1 MFAMYTRSCVS
12 LMRAVFYDSL
22 LFTPHVLFLP
32 RLFCLSTHDLID
44 FRASHVVSLKPSSW
58 YLRSE
63 TSRLEAPTQSHEA
76 SQRHLYLQFLV
87 PPRKCQNV
95 SDGAID
101 GIILRIFRLIGSSS
115 GGVMSGSTFSIFHSE
130 RL

>member
-1 MFAMYTRSCVS
+1 MISSISAQVTWC
-12 LMRAVFYDSL
+12 L
-22 LFTPHVLFLP
+22 LNLP
-32 RLFCLSTHDLID
+32 VGTLGQKRQDPKH
-44 FRASHVVSLKPSSW
+44 
-58 YLRSE
+58 
-63 TSRLEAPTQSHEA
+63 PTQSHEA
-76 SQRHLYLQFLV
+76 NQRHLYLQFLV